1 MVAVSS
7 FLFSAPTVKN
17 AEPKASQAPEKNTA
31 ALNTSESEDSA
42 APAAENAGKDTVKI
56 SKAAQALLD
65 PEVQYYSQFMVARE
79 GFDISALSIAIVNPG
94 AEGISK
100 GKTLS
105 ETAQAAR
112 ASLNERYGAM
122 AAQGQPFD
130 YNSWEGADW
139 NTLMGGLDRRA
150 LLAVKTNE
158 GGMFSLQEQ
167 EIAESIMYTQRSLAT
182 GQYSGPERLRG
193 NFRANPDPYDVVSLG
208 RKGIN
213 WLEKVSD
220 DEKRTLTWAVD
231 RATAQSF
238 ANSGSKDSRRRE
250 DISQDP
256 LVNLIAKAME
266 TMSQSLERAT
276 WSGRADTVKDLKQA
290 PWFKGFES
298 QLDQIIASG
307 RYRLT

>member
-139 NTLMGGLDRRA
+139 NTNTTWVHLSTTHA
-150 LLAVKTNE
+150 LSELVHNCHDGSTSVFLTVTTICEPPDHRPKHT
-158 GGMFSLQEQ
+158 
-167 EIAESIMYTQRSLAT
+167 
-182 GQYSGPERLRG
+182 RL
-193 NFRANPDPYDVVSLG
+193 
-208 RKGIN
+208 I
-213 WLEKVSD
+213 
-220 DEKRTLTWAVD
+220 
-231 RATAQSF
+231 
-238 ANSGSKDSRRRE
+238 
-250 DISQDP
+250 
-256 LVNLIAKAME
+256 
-266 TMSQSLERAT
+266 
-276 WSGRADTVKDLKQA
+276 
-290 PWFKGFES
+290 
-298 QLDQIIASG
+298 
-307 RYRLT
+307 